1 MGDANRM
8 AWLDCLRL
16 LAGLSMLVLH
26 CTADPQGGA
35 WADFH
40 VADRI
45 APLAL
50 RTLAYAAR
58 TELFIII
65 SLFLLL
71 LSLENRPRSYRQTIT
86 EQSRRLLIP
95 FVFWSVFFGIFS
107 LIKAYHFGYGPAK
120 LAALSEAN
128 TWVGFA
134 LLGNSKYHMHFL
146 PTLFA
151 VVLAYPLMKKAI
163 AAPWLGFIA
172 LVLCLV
178 VRWQLDGFFYPRFWD
193 EPGMRAIARLIKIST
208 HVGYGMIAA
217 AALGIWLRR
226 DALDLPSWFLPLA
239 YFASLL
245 LVLKATG
252 TWITLET
259 GRWSHN
265 YAPGFWAD
273 FLMPAV
279 LFFLA
284 MLLGERRWPPVFSHL
299 AKYAFGIYLC
309 HPIFLDFCEILLID
323 SILSPIGQVLFKIV
337 LTLVATSALVAA
349 LSRIPFLAWTI
360 GLGRLPGF
368 AKPVQTKGVV

>member
-1 MGDANRM
+1 MGDADRM

-16 LAGLSMLVLH
+16 LAGLSMLILH

-35 WADFH
+35 WADFPI
-40 VADRI
+40 AERI

-71 LSLENRPRSYRQTIT
+71 LSLENRPRGYRQTIA

-95 FVFWSVFFGIFS
+95 FGFWTVFFGVFS
-107 LIKAYHFGYGPAK
+107 LIKAYHFGYGHAK
-120 LAALSEAN
+120 LAALSEVG
-128 TWVGFA
+128 TWFGFA

-163 AAPWLGFIA
+163 AAPWLGFVA
-172 LVLCLV
+172 LVFCLV

-193 EPGMRAIARLIKIST
+193 EIEMRAIARVIKIFT

-226 DALDLPSWFLPLA
+226 DRLDLPRWFLPLA

-245 LVLKATG
+245 LVLKSTG

-259 GRWSHN
+259 GRWSHS

-284 MLLGERRWPPVFSHL
+284 LLLGERQWPSVFSDL

-309 HPIFLDFCEILLID
+309 HPIFLDVCEILLID
-323 SILSPIGQVLFKIV
+323 TTMSPINQVLLKIA
-337 LTLVATSALVAA
+337 LTLVATSALVTA
-349 LSRIPFLAWTI
+349 LARIPFLAWTI
-360 GLGRLPGF
+360 GLGRFPGL
-368 AKPVQTKGVV
+368 AKPIQTKEAV